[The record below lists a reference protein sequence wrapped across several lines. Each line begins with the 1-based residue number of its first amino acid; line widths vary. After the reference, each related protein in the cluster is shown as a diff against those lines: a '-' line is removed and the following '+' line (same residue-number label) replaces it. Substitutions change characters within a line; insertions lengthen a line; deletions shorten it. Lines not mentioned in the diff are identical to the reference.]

1 MGDAGPTGLTCVA
14 TAGIGLDTHMLL
26 VAEGVSGVGD
36 SAEWS
41 VADAGVNVAESI
53 SSGDDVKELMRP

>member
-1 MGDAGPTGLTCVA
+1 
-14 TAGIGLDTHMLL
+14 MLL